1 MQKSL
6 LALISI
12 CSLSLLHGCGTNSQ
26 PPPFHPVAT
35 HLSVTA
41 ATTSPTAGT
50 PFSIT
55 VTALDASNSAV
66 SDYPGTVHFASSDA
80 LAVLPANSTLASGTG
95 TFQVTLNSAG
105 SQTITASDNS
115 ISGTSNSITVNPK
128 GTTHFSVTST
138 TTTLTAGTSL
148 NFTVSAL
155 DAANN
160 VFTTYS
166 GTASFTSSDTQ
177 AALPSNA
184 TLTNGVGTFSATLK
198 TAGSQAIT
206 ATDTV
211 TASITGSSSAI
222 TVNAGPAT
230 HFAMSTAG
238 NAATARAHTGI
249 SINASDAYSNLA
261 GSYSGTVHFTS
272 SDPNAILPPDT
283 ALPTT
288 TQPLITLENAG
299 SQTITA
305 TDIVTASLK
314 GTFTVVVSAAATLT
328 ITNTTTPPN
337 GTVNVNYGPNRTEA
351 FRCVRNLNGTVT
363 CTLCLPFACRSLP
376 ICSRLRPT
384 YPCVQNRLVFAGF
397 TFIAAGGIQPYSWIA
412 TSLPPGLTLNAQN
425 GQISGIP
432 TLAGTYKAVVTA
444 TDSGTPSV
452 STIANPTIVIANP
465 PPPVINA
472 TPPPSSGAVNLP
484 YTFTFA
490 ATGGLPP
497 LGPWTETGA
506 LPNGLQFTNSTGVL
520 SGTPTAAGT
529 FPISLM
535 VQDSVGQ
542 NSAAQAFNIQ
552 IFAHGFAAT
561 GSMATPRFGH
571 TATLL
576 KTGKVLVVGGDGTN
590 GIPVATAE
598 LYDPTTGTFSSTGS
612 MAAARAF
619 FAAALLPSGKV
630 LVTGGLDAAG
640 NPLQTAEVYDPGTGT
655 FSATHSLMTIARASH
670 TATLLNTGK
679 VLVVGWDNAF
689 AELFDPATGD
699 FTATGSML
707 TPRVSHTA
715 TLLKSGKVL
724 VTGGIQGV
732 PPTTTVLAE
741 AELYDPVAGTFSKT
755 TGSMTTVRQWH
766 SASLLSDGTVLVTG
780 GMDDNAGH
788 AIATAELFDP
798 TTQLFTATKAPMGAA
813 RAYPTSTTLNDGTVL
828 VTGGDN
834 GATPIASAEVYD
846 PTAGTFSPT
855 GSMLAAR
862 AIHTATLL
870 TDGRVLVIG
879 GNGAGVL
886 ATAELYK

>member
-1 MQKSL
+1 MKKPL
-6 LALISI
+6 LFLFSI
-12 CSLSLLHGCGTNSQ
+12 CGLSLLHGCGTNSQ
-26 PPPFHPVAT
+26 PSHPAAT
-35 HLSVTA
+35 HFSVSASA
-41 ATTSPTAGT
+41 ASPVAGT
-50 PFSIT
+50 PFNIT
-55 VTALDASNSAV
+55 VTALDSSNSPVGSYA
-66 SDYPGTVHFASSDA
+66 GTVHFTSSDNQ
-80 LAVLPANSTLASGTG
+80 AVLPANSTLTGGTG
-95 TFQVTLNSAG
+95 TFPVTLNTAG
-105 SQTITASDNS
+105 SQTITATDNS
-115 ISGTSNSITVNPK
+115 ISGTSNPIAVGTK

-138 TTTLTAGTSL
+138 TTTSTAGTSF
-148 NFTVSAL
+148 NFSVSAL

-160 VFTTYS
+160 VFTSYP
-166 GTASFTSSDTQ
+166 GTVKFTSSDAQ
-177 AALPSNA
+177 ATLPANA

-198 TAGSQAIT
+198 TAGGWAVT

-230 HFAMSTAG
+230 HFAVSTAG
-238 NAATARAHTGI
+238 NVATARAHTGI
-249 SINASDAYSNLA
+249 LISASDAYSNFA

-283 ALPTT
+283 ALPAA
-288 TQPLITLENAG
+288 TQPSIILETVGN
-299 SQTITA
+299 QTITA

-314 GTFTVVVSAAATLT
+314 GTFTVVVSAAAALT

-337 GTVNVNYGPNRTEA
+337 GTVNVNYGPSITEL
-351 FRCVRNLNGTVT
+351 FRCVRNPNGTIS
-363 CTLCLPFACRSLP
+363 CTLCSPFGCRSLP
-376 ICSRLRPT
+376 ACRRFNPV
-384 YPCVQNRLVFAGF
+384 YPCVQTRSVFAGF
-397 TFIAAGGIQPYSWIA
+397 TFTATGGIQPYSWTA
-412 TSLPPGLTLNAQN
+412 SALPPGLTMNTQN

-432 TLAGTYKAVVTA
+432 SLAGTYKAVVTVA
-444 TDSGTPSV
+444 DSGTPAV
-452 STIANPTIVIANP
+452 TTNVNPTIVIANP

-520 SGTPTAAGT
+520 SGTPTVAGT

-535 VQDSVGQ
+535 VQDAAGQ
-542 NSAAQAFNIQ
+542 NSASQNFSIQ

-561 GSMATPRFGH
+561 GSMATARFAH

-576 KTGKVLVVGGDGTN
+576 NTGKVLVVGGDGTN

-707 TPRVSHTA
+707 AARVSHTA

-724 VTGGIQGV
+724 VAGGIGTVAGV
-732 PPTTTVLAE
+732 PTLLSE

-766 SASLLSDGTVLVTG
+766 SASLLTDGTVLVTG

-788 AIATAELFDP
+788 AIATAEVFDP

-834 GATPIASAEVYD
+834 GSTPLASAEVYD

-870 TDGRVLVIG
+870 TDGNVLVIG
-879 GNGAGVL
+879 GNGVGVL

>member
-1 MQKSL
+1 MKKSL
-6 LALISI
+6 LFLFSISG
-12 CSLSLLHGCGTNSQ
+12 LSLLHGCGTASQ
-26 PPPFHPVAT
+26 PPPPVAT
-35 HLSVTA
+35 HFSVSASTA
-41 ATTSPTAGT
+41 TPNAGT
-50 PFSIT
+50 PFNIA
-55 VTALDASNSAV
+55 VTALDASNVTV
-66 SDYPGTVHFASSDA
+66 SSYAGTVHFTSSDNQ
-80 LAVLPANSTLASGTG
+80 AVLPANSALTGGTG
-95 TFQVTLNSAG
+95 TFPVTLNSAG
-105 SQTITASDNS
+105 SQTITATDNS
-115 ISGTSNSITVNPK
+115 ISGTSSPIAVK

-138 TTTLTAGTSL
+138 TTTLAAGTSF

-155 DAANN
+155 DSANN

-166 GTASFTSSDTQ
+166 GTVKFTSLDAQ

-184 TLTNGVGTFSATLK
+184 TLTNGTGTFSATLK
-198 TAGSQAIT
+198 TAGNQTIT

-211 TASITGSSSAI
+211 TASTIGSSSAI

-230 HFAMSTAG
+230 HFAISTAG
-238 NAATARAHTGI
+238 NVATARAHTGI
-249 SINASDAYSNLA
+249 LISASDAFSNFA

-272 SDPNAILPPDT
+272 SDPSAILPPDT
-283 ALPTT
+283 ALPAT
-288 TQPLITLENAG
+288 TQPLITLETVG

-314 GTFTVVVSAAATLT
+314 GTFTVNVSAAAALT

-337 GTVNVNYGPNRTEA
+337 GTVNANYGPNITES
-351 FRCVRNLNGTVT
+351 FRCVRNFNGTIS
-363 CTLCLPFACRSLP
+363 CTLCAPLACRSLP
-376 ICSRLRPT
+376 ACRRFNPV
-384 YPCVQNRLVFAGF
+384 YPCVQTRSVFGGF
-397 TFIAAGGIQPYSWIA
+397 TFTAAGGIQPYSWTA
-412 TSLPPGLTLNAQN
+412 TSLPPGLSMNAQS
-425 GQISGIP
+425 GQITGIP
-432 TLAGTYKAVVTA
+432 TLAGTYKAVVTV

-452 STIANPTIVIANP
+452 STVASPTIVIANP

-472 TPPPSSGAVNLP
+472 TPPPSSGAISLP
-484 YTFTFA
+484 YSFTFTA
-490 ATGGLPP
+490 SGGLPP

-520 SGTPTAAGT
+520 SGTPTASGT
-529 FPISLM
+529 FPITVM
-535 VQDSVGQ
+535 VQDAAGQ
-542 NSAAQAFNIQ
+542 NSTAQAFNIQ
-552 IFAHGFAAT
+552 IFAHGFAPT
-561 GSMATPRFGH
+561 GSMATARFAH

-576 KTGKVLVVGGDGTN
+576 NTGKVLVVGGHDPTGP
-590 GIPVATAE
+590 PVATAE
-598 LYDPTTGTFSSTGS
+598 LYDPSTGTFSSTGS

-707 TPRVSHTA
+707 AGRVSHTA

-724 VTGGIQGV
+724 VAGGIGTVAGV
-732 PPTTTVLAE
+732 PTLLSE

-755 TGSMTTVRQWH
+755 IGSMTTVRQWH
-766 SASLLSDGTVLVTG
+766 AASLLTDGTVLVVG

-788 AIATAELFDP
+788 SIATAEVFDP

-834 GATPIASAEVYD
+834 GSTPLALAEVYD

-870 TDGRVLVIG
+870 TDGHVLVVG

>member
-1 MQKSL
+1 MKKLSL
-6 LALISI
+6 FLISI
-12 CSLSLLHGCGTNSQ
+12 CSFWFLSGCGSNSLT
-26 PPPFHPVAT
+26 HTLDAAT
-35 HLSVTA
+35 HFSVTS
-41 ATTSPTAGT
+41 ATPSPTAGT
-50 PFSIT
+50 AFNIT
-55 VTALDASNSAV
+55 VTALDASGQV
-66 SDYPGTVHFASSDA
+66 VPGYSGTIHFASSDSQ
-80 LAVLPANSTLASGTG
+80 AVLPPNSALTGGMG
-95 TFQVTLNSAG
+95 TFPVTLNSAG

-115 ISGTSNSITVNPK
+115 ISGISNSITVSAK

-138 TTTLTAGTSL
+138 TTTLTAGTAF

-155 DAANN
+155 DSANN
-160 VFTTYS
+160 VYPSYS
-166 GTASFTSSDTQ
+166 WTVKFTSFDAQ
-177 AALPSNA
+177 AVLPSNA
-184 TLTNGVGTFSATLK
+184 TLTNGTGTFSATLK
-198 TAGSQAIT
+198 TAGGWAIT

-211 TASITGSSSAI
+211 TGSITGSSGTL

-238 NAATARAHTGI
+238 NVATARAHTGI
-249 SINASDAYSNLA
+249 SISASDAYSNFA

-283 ALPTT
+283 ALPAT
-288 TQPLITLENAG
+288 TQPLVTLETVG

-305 TDIVTASLK
+305 ADIVTTSLK
-314 GTFTVVVSAAATLT
+314 GTFTVNVSAAAPLAINNATA
-328 ITNTTTPPN
+328 PPS
-337 GTVNVNYGPNRTEA
+337 GTVNVIYGPNRTQP
-351 FRCVRNLNGTVT
+351 FRCSRNLNGTVSCIACPPAS
-363 CTLCLPFACRSLP
+363 CTALPVCRRFNP
-376 ICSRLRPT
+376 V
-384 YPCVQNRLVFAGF
+384 YPCLQNRSVSPGF
-397 TFIAAGGIQPYSWIA
+397 TFTASGGVQPYSWTA
-412 TSLPPGLTLNAQN
+412 SALPPGLTLNAQ
-425 GQISGIP
+425 SGALTGTP
-432 TLAGTYKAVVTA
+432 TLAGSYKAVVTA
-444 TDSGTPSV
+444 TDSGTPTASV
-452 STIANPTIVIANP
+452 NANPTIVIANP
-465 PPPVINA
+465 PPPVINT
-472 TPPPSSGAVNLP
+472 TPAPSSGAINLP
-484 YTFTFA
+484 YSFTFT

-497 LGPWTETGA
+497 LGTWTETGA
-506 LPNGLQFTNSTGVL
+506 LPPGLQFTNSTGVL
-520 SGTPTAAGT
+520 SGTPTVAGIS
-529 FPISLM
+529 PITVM
-535 VQDSVGQ
+535 VQDAAGQ

-561 GSMATPRFGH
+561 GVMATARFAH

-576 KTGKVLVVGGDGTN
+576 NTGKVLVVGGDGTN
-590 GIPVATAE
+590 GLPVATAE
-598 LYDPTTGTFSSTGS
+598 LYDPSTGTFSTTGS

-655 FSATHSLMTIARASH
+655 FSATHTNMTIARASH
-670 TATLLNTGK
+670 TATLLNTGN

-689 AELFDPATGD
+689 AELFDPVTGD

-755 TGSMTTVRQWH
+755 TGSMATARQWH
-766 SASLLSDGTVLVTG
+766 SASLLTDGTVLVVG
-780 GMDDNAGH
+780 GMDDNSGH
-788 AIATAELFDP
+788 SVASAEVFDP

-813 RAYPTSTTLNDGTVL
+813 RAYPTSTTLTDGTVL

-834 GATPIASAEVYD
+834 GATPLALAEVYD
-846 PTAGTFSPT
+846 PTTGTFSPT

-870 TDGRVLVIG
+870 TGGHVLVVG
-879 GNGAGVL
+879 GSGAGVL
-886 ATAELYK
+886 ATAELYQ